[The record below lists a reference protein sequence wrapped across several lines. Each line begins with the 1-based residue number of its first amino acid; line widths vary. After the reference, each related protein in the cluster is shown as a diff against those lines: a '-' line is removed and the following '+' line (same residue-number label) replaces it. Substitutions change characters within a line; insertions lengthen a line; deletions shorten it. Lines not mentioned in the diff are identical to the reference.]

1 MAYLYNGMLFGHKRD
16 WRTTRMSLENMLSER
31 SQLQRPHVVWFY
43 LYEMSKTGQS
53 IETEGRL
60 VVARGWGGGEGGMG
74 VTANGLRVLFRMM
87 EMFWN

>member
-1 MAYLYNGMLFGHKRD
+1 
-16 WRTTRMSLENMLSER
+16 MSR
-31 SQLQRPHVVWFY
+31 
-43 LYEMSKTGQS
+43 TGQS

-87 EMFWN
+87 EMFWNKTAVMVVWAPQVALGVKNLPANAGDINRFHP

>member
-1 MAYLYNGMLFGHKRD
+1 
-16 WRTTRMSLENMLSER
+16 
-31 SQLQRPHVVWFY
+31 
-43 LYEMSKTGQS
+43 MSKTGQS

>member
-1 MAYLYNGMLFGHKRD
+1 
-16 WRTTRMSLENMLSER
+16 MSLENMLSER

-60 VVARGWGGGEGGMG
+60 VLARAWRYREG
-74 VTANGLRVLFRMM
+74 NRK
-87 EMFWN
+87 